1 MINREDWFINWFNSK
16 YYHILYKSRNKNEA
30 SDFIQAIISTLS
42 LKSNNSVLD
51 LGCGTGEFLNNY
63 FEMGAQCTGIDI
75 EKNFKLKNK
84 KNFNLY
90 NLDANTFLKN
100 CKKKFDIIFLFEFLE
115 HLEEG
120 DKHKLFKSL
129 IKILN
134 KNALIFVS
142 TLNKNLLSKYLAID
156 IAENILKLLPK
167 KTHEYDL
174 FLSPTQL
181 QTLSQKY
188 KLSLLNV
195 EGLQYNPIIKSF
207 KLSKVDLVNYIGALK
222 Y

>member
-1 MINREDWFINWFNSK
+1 MAKYNKEYYEPLEQMMAVRHQYMSK
-16 YYHILYKSRNKNEA
+16 ILRDHTGQDIYNFFQNK
-30 SDFIQAIISTLS
+30 Q
-42 LKSNNSVLD
+42 VLD

-120 DKHKLFKSL
+120 DKHKLFESL
-129 IKILN
+129 IKKLN

-188 KLSLLNV
+188 KLSLLNI

>member
-1 MINREDWFINWFNSK
+1 MAKYNKEYYEPLEQMMAVRHQYMSK
-16 YYHILYKSRNKNEA
+16 ILRDHTDQDIYNFFQNK
-30 SDFIQAIISTLS
+30 Q
-42 LKSNNSVLD
+42 VLD

-115 HLEEG
+115 HLEEE

-167 KTHEYDL
+167 KTHEYNL

>member
-1 MINREDWFINWFNSK
+1 MAKYNKEYYEPLEQMMAVRHQYMSK
-16 YYHILYKSRNKNEA
+16 ILRDHTGQDIYNFFQNK
-30 SDFIQAIISTLS
+30 Q
-42 LKSNNSVLD
+42 VLD

-90 NLDANTFLKN
+90 NSDANTFLKN

-115 HLEEG
+115 HLEER
-120 DKHKLFKSL
+120 DKHKLFESV

>member
-1 MINREDWFINWFNSK
+1 MAKYNKEYYEPLEQMMAVRHQYMSK
-16 YYHILYKSRNKNEA
+16 ILRDHTNQDIYNFFQNK
-30 SDFIQAIISTLS
+30 Q
-42 LKSNNSVLD
+42 VLD

-120 DKHKLFKSL
+120 DKHKLFESL

-134 KNALIFVS
+134 KDALIFVS

-174 FLSPTQL
+174 FLSPTHL
-181 QTLSQKY
+181 QILSQKY

>member
-1 MINREDWFINWFNSK
+1 MAKYNKEYYEPLEQMMAVRHQYMSK
-16 YYHILYKSRNKNEA
+16 ILRDHTDQDIYNFFQNK
-30 SDFIQAIISTLS
+30 Q
-42 LKSNNSVLD
+42 VLD

-63 FEMGAQCTGIDI
+63 FEMGARCTGIDI

-120 DKHKLFKSL
+120 DKHELFESL
-129 IKILN
+129 VKVLN

-167 KTHEYDL
+167 KTHEYNL

-188 KLSLLNV
+188 NLSLLNV

>member
-1 MINREDWFINWFNSK
+1 MAKYNKEYYEPLEQMMAVRHQYMSK
-16 YYHILYKSRNKNEA
+16 ILRDHTDQDIYNFFQNK
-30 SDFIQAIISTLS
+30 Q
-42 LKSNNSVLD
+42 VLD

-120 DKHKLFKSL
+120 DKHKLFESL

-181 QTLSQKY
+181 QTISQKY
-188 KLSLLNV
+188 KLSLLNI

-207 KLSKVDLVNYIGALK
+207 KLSKIDLVNYIGVLK

>member
-1 MINREDWFINWFNSK
+1 MAKYNKEYYEPLEQMMAVRHQYMSK
-16 YYHILYKSRNKNEA
+16 ILRDHTDQDIYNFFQNK
-30 SDFIQAIISTLS
+30 Q
-42 LKSNNSVLD
+42 VLD

-120 DKHKLFKSL
+120 DKHKLFESL
-129 IKILN
+129 IKTLN

-181 QTLSQKY
+181 QTISQKY
-188 KLSLLNV
+188 KLSLLNI

>member
-1 MINREDWFINWFNSK
+1 MAKYNKEYYEPLEQMMAVRHQYMSK
-16 YYHILYKSRNKNEA
+16 ILMDHTDQDIYNFFQNK
-30 SDFIQAIISTLS
+30 Q
-42 LKSNNSVLD
+42 VLD

-120 DKHKLFKSL
+120 DKHKLFESL

-188 KLSLLNV
+188 KLSLLNI

>member
-1 MINREDWFINWFNSK
+1 MSK
-16 YYHILYKSRNKNEA
+16 ILRDGNDQDIYNFFQNK
-30 SDFIQAIISTLS
+30 Q
-42 LKSNNSVLD
+42 VLD

-120 DKHKLFKSL
+120 DKHKLFESL

-188 KLSLLNV
+188 KLSLLNI

>member
-1 MINREDWFINWFNSK
+1 MAKYNKEYYEPLEQMMAVRHQYMSK
-16 YYHILYKSRNKNEA
+16 ILRDHTDQDIYNFFQNK
-30 SDFIQAIISTLS
+30 Q
-42 LKSNNSVLD
+42 VLD

-115 HLEEG
+115 HLEER
-120 DKHKLFKSL
+120 DKHKLFESL

-134 KNALIFVS
+134 KDALIFVS

-167 KTHEYDL
+167 KTHKYDL

>member
-1 MINREDWFINWFNSK
+1 MAKYNKEYYEPLEQMMAVRHQYMSK
-16 YYHILYKSRNKNEA
+16 ILRDHTDQDIYNFFQNK
-30 SDFIQAIISTLS
+30 Q
-42 LKSNNSVLD
+42 VLD

-115 HLEEG
+115 HLEEE
-120 DKHKLFKSL
+120 DKHKLFGSL
-129 IKILN
+129 IKILT
-134 KNALIFVS
+134 KNALLFVS
-142 TLNKNLLSKYLAID
+142 SLNKNILSKYLAID

-207 KLSKVDLVNYIGALK
+207 KLSKVDLVNYIGTLK

>member
-1 MINREDWFINWFNSK
+1 MAKYNKEYYEPLEQMMAVRHQYMSK
-16 YYHILYKSRNKNEA
+16 ILMDHTDLDIYNFFQNK
-30 SDFIQAIISTLS
+30 Q
-42 LKSNNSVLD
+42 VLD

-120 DKHKLFKSL
+120 DKHKLFESL

>member
-1 MINREDWFINWFNSK
+1 MAKYNKEYYEPLEQMMAVRHQYMSK
-16 YYHILYKSRNKNEA
+16 ILRDHTDQDIYNFFQNK
-30 SDFIQAIISTLS
+30 Q
-42 LKSNNSVLD
+42 VLD

-75 EKNFKLKNK
+75 EKNLKLKNK

-120 DKHKLFKSL
+120 DKHKLFESL

-167 KTHEYDL
+167 KTHKYDL

>member
-1 MINREDWFINWFNSK
+1 MAKYNKEYYEPLEQMMAVRHQYMSK
-16 YYHILYKSRNKNEA
+16 ILRDHTDQDIYNFFQNK
-30 SDFIQAIISTLS
+30 Q
-42 LKSNNSVLD
+42 VLD

-115 HLEEG
+115 HLEER
-120 DKHKLFKSL
+120 DKHKLFESL

>member
-1 MINREDWFINWFNSK
+1 MAKYNKEYYEPLEQMMAIRHQYMSK
-16 YYHILYKSRNKNEA
+16 ILKDHTDQDIYNFFQNK
-30 SDFIQAIISTLS
+30 Q
-42 LKSNNSVLD
+42 VLD

-115 HLEEG
+115 HLEEE
-120 DKHKLFKSL
+120 DKHKLFESL

-188 KLSLLNV
+188 NLSLLNV

-222 Y
+222 N

>member
-1 MINREDWFINWFNSK
+1 MAKYNKEYYEPLEQMMAVRHQYMSK
-16 YYHILYKSRNKNEA
+16 ILRDHTNQDIYNFFQNK
-30 SDFIQAIISTLS
+30 Q
-42 LKSNNSVLD
+42 VLD

-120 DKHKLFKSL
+120 DKQKLFESL

-134 KNALIFVS
+134 KNALIFIS
-142 TLNKNLLSKYLAID
+142 TLNKNFLSKYLAIN

-167 KTHEYDL
+167 KTHKYDL